1 MRRARLRQPTP
12 TASLFPF
19 LAVLICTMGALVV
32 LLVILVQQART
43 EAHGISDQ
51 TEMLRA
57 EAEAQRQLERED
69 FEWRL
74 EVLQNARLQ
83 KQKELERERLRLSG
97 LEDHVRRVQEELG
110 KLRRAA
116 EAMQQPLN
124 SKFAEQED
132 RRRQLEELQRTI
144 AQRRQE
150 LEKAEQQLHDRP
162 RSFSIVAYQGPQGT
176 LRRPVFIE
184 CLPDR
189 VILQPEAI
197 VLTEKDF
204 QSPLGPGN
212 PLAAALRATREYLA
226 EHGHL
231 KGVGEP
237 YPLLVV
243 RPHSSQ
249 AYTAAR
255 RAMKSWDAE
264 FGYEL
269 IDNEMQLKYPPA
281 DPELAERLKR
291 TVQEARRRRVYLARA
306 APSRYRRSGG
316 SGVGSELVASQH
328 GGFVRRDGG
337 SSSVVDNGWGEQGNG
352 DVQDSSEEDG
362 QGSQS
367 HQAVG
372 HDVSEVG
379 GQNSLQASSQG
390 ADSGVSAQQAPAGV
404 TVDRQKNSLS
414 VRSLAQSRGSNWGL
428 PNSSPR
434 AIAFARPIRISC
446 YLDRLVLHPEKGDP
460 APPRITKFR
469 DSARASVDQFV
480 SHVWSHMDRW
490 GIAGAGSYWKPV
502 LMVEVADDADQR
514 FLKLQSLLDSSGIE
528 VRRNTR

>member
-1 MRRARLRQPTP
+1 
-12 TASLFPF
+12 
-19 LAVLICTMGALVV
+19 MGALVV
-32 LLVILVQQART
+32 LLVILVQQARV

-51 TEMLRA
+51 TEMLRT
-57 EAEAQRQLERED
+57 EAESQRQLERED
-69 FEWRL
+69 LEWRL

-132 RRRQLEELQRTI
+132 RRRQLEELQRII
-144 AQRRQE
+144 AERRQE

-281 DPELAERLKR
+281 DPELAERLKK

-306 APSRYRRSGG
+306 APSRYRGSGG

-337 SSSVVDNGWGEQGNG
+337 SSSVVGNGWGEQGNG

-362 QGSQS
+362 QGSQG

-379 GQNSLQASSQG
+379 GQNGLQASSQG
-390 ADSGVSAQQAPAGV
+390 ADSGASAQQAPAGA

-414 VRSLAQSRGSNWGL
+414 VRSLAQSRGSNWGV

-460 APPRITKFR
+460 APPRITEFR

-480 SHVWSHMDRW
+480 SHVWSYMDRW

-502 LMVEVADDADQR
+502 LMVEVANDADQR
-514 FLKLQSLLDSSGIE
+514 FLELQSLLDSSGIE

>member
-19 LAVLICTMGALVV
+19 MAVLICTMGALVV
-32 LLVILVQQART
+32 LLVILVQQARI

-69 FEWRL
+69 LEWRL

-97 LEDHVRRVQEELG
+97 LEDHIRRVREELG
-110 KLRRAA
+110 ALRQAA
-116 EAMQQPLN
+116 EAMQQPLD
-124 SKFAEQED
+124 SRFVEQED
-132 RRRQLEELQRTI
+132 GRRQLEELQRTI
-144 AQRRQE
+144 VQRRQE
-150 LEKAEQQLHDRP
+150 LEKAEQEFRHRP

-184 CLPDR
+184 CLPGR

-197 VLTEKDF
+197 VLTKKDF
-204 QSPLGPGN
+204 QPPLGPGN

-269 IDNEMQLKYPPA
+269 IDNDMQLKYPPA
-281 DPELAERLKR
+281 DPELAERLER
-291 TVQEARRRRVYLARA
+291 TVTEARRRRVFLARA
-306 APSRYRRSGG
+306 APSRYRESGG

-337 SSSVVDNGWGEQGNG
+337 SGSVLGDGWGEQGNG
-352 DVQDSSEEDG
+352 DLQDSSGEEG
-362 QGSQS
+362 QLSRS
-367 HQAVG
+367 HQSG
-372 HDVSEVG
+372 GNDGSEAG
-379 GQNSLQASSQG
+379 GQESLQASSQS
-390 ADSGVSAQQAPAGV
+390 AASGVSAQQAPGGAD
-404 TVDRQKNSLS
+404 TNRQKNSIS
-414 VRSLAQSRGSNWGL
+414 IKSLAQSRGVNWGL
-428 PNSSPR
+428 PESSPR
-434 AIAFARPIRISC
+434 AIAFTRPIRISC
-446 YLDRLVLHPEKGDP
+446 YLDQLVLHPAKGRFCLP
-460 APPRITKFR
+460 
-469 DSARASVDQFV
+469 
-480 SHVWSHMDRW
+480 
-490 GIAGAGSYWKPV
+490 
-502 LMVEVADDADQR
+502 QR
-514 FLKLQSLLDSSGIE
+514 FVRRGRIYYQTVE
-528 VRRNTR
+528 VRRFTTAAECFHFRCRFRAG

>member
-1 MRRARLRQPTP
+1 
-12 TASLFPF
+12 
-19 LAVLICTMGALVV
+19 
-32 LLVILVQQART
+32 
-43 EAHGISDQ
+43 
-51 TEMLRA
+51 
-57 EAEAQRQLERED
+57 
-69 FEWRL
+69 
-74 EVLQNARLQ
+74 
-83 KQKELERERLRLSG
+83 
-97 LEDHVRRVQEELG
+97 
-110 KLRRAA
+110 
-116 EAMQQPLN
+116 
-124 SKFAEQED
+124 
-132 RRRQLEELQRTI
+132 
-144 AQRRQE
+144 
-150 LEKAEQQLHDRP
+150 
-162 RSFSIVAYQGPQGT
+162 
-176 LRRPVFIE
+176 VFIE

-212 PLAAALRATREYLA
+212 PLAAALRATREYLV

-291 TVQEARRRRVYLARA
+291 TVREARRRRVYLARA

-337 SSSVVDNGWGEQGNG
+337 SSSVVDSGWGEQGNG

-372 HDVSEVG
+372 HDVSEMG

-390 ADSGVSAQQAPAGV
+390 ADSGVSAQQAPAGA
-404 TVDRQKNSLS
+404 TVDRQKKSLS
-414 VRSLAQSRGSNWGL
+414 VRSLAQSRGSNWGV

-514 FLKLQSLLDSSGIE
+514 FLELQSLLDSSGIE